1 MGAMSDPIRVAVTG
15 AGGQVAYAMLARL
28 ASGEVF
34 GPDRKVIL
42 QLLDIPKKPDWQ
54 PPSPTARQPLDIAEG
69 NAMELLD
76 CGFPTLADVVVTDNA
91 DRAFAGANWAIL
103 VGAFPRGPG
112 MERKD
117 LLGINGKI
125 FIGQGKALAKN
136 AAGDVRILVVGNPCN
151 TNCLV
156 AYSNGRAI
164 PSERWTAMTR
174 LDHNRAVAALA
185 QKAGVPNAAVT
196 CMTIWGNHSNTQY
209 PDFTNARINSRP
221 TTEVIT
227 DRKWLEET
235 FVPGCQN
242 RGAAIIK
249 ARGLSSA
256 LSAANGAIDHVKSL
270 LRPTPAN
277 DWVSMA
283 VVSKGEYGVPA
294 GLVFSYPC
302 RSDGK
307 GNYTVVEGLKLDA
320 FGQAKFQA
328 TLKELE
334 EERGMV
340 GEMLKG

>member
-1 MGAMSDPIRVAVTG
+1 MSDLIRVAVTG

-34 GPDRKVIL
+34 GPDKRVIL
-42 QLLDIPKKPDWQ
+42 QLLDIPKKPDWKG
-54 PPSPTARQPLDIAEG
+54 PTPTARQPLEIAEG

-76 CGFPTLADVVVTDNA
+76 CGFPTLADVIVTDDPNH
-91 DRAFAGANWAIL
+91 AFAGANWAIL

-125 FIGQGKALAKN
+125 FVGQGKALAAN
-136 AAGDVRILVVGNPCN
+136 AASDVHILVVGNPCN

-156 AYSNGRAI
+156 AYSNGREI
-164 PSERWTAMTR
+164 PAERWTAMTR
-174 LDHNRAVAALA
+174 LDHNRAVSALA
-185 QKAGVPNAAVT
+185 QKAGVPNGAVT

-209 PDFTNARINSRP
+209 PDFTNAKINGRP
-221 TTEVIT
+221 ATELVT

-235 FVPGCQN
+235 FVPQCQT

-256 LSAANGAIDHVKSL
+256 LSAANGAIDHVKGL

-277 DWVSMA
+277 DWLSMA
-283 VVSKGEYGVPA
+283 VVSKGQYNVPA

-307 GNYTVVEGLKLDA
+307 GNYTVVEGVKLDA
-320 FGQAKFQA
+320 FGQGKFQA
-328 TLKELE
+328 TLKELQ
-334 EERGMV
+334 EERALV